1 MCVPAQEKSSV
12 ALFAGICEDKLALR
26 TMVPPA
32 PLVSKHCAHA
42 ISPELGCKPSEE
54 IAQNLLVSQ
63 SS

>member
-1 MCVPAQEKSSV
+1 MV
-12 ALFAGICEDKLALR
+12 LFEGTCEDKLALR
-26 TMVPPA
+26 TMVPPS

-42 ISPELGCKPSEE
+42 LSPGLGCKPSEE